1 MLLCG
6 IDPGLKG
13 ALAFVDL
20 TEDGK
25 NVLGLEVF
33 DMPIADFVDGRP
45 VPCPRSLRRLM
56 DEMQPALVLLEHV
69 EARPK
74 SGAAS
79 EWRFASGFGATLAV
93 CQTFSEDARVHLVRP
108 RIWKDKLGLS
118 SDKSQSLSMARE
130 IFPDAVELLAR
141 QKDDGRAEALLLV
154 EYARRHLNLNAVEVI

>member
-1 MLLCG
+1 MRIAG

-20 TEDGK
+20 SDDGRD
-25 NVLGLEVF
+25 VMGIEVF
-33 DMPIADFVDGRP
+33 DMPTVDFVDGRP
-45 VPCPRSLRRLM
+45 VPDPRALRQLM
-56 DEMQPALVLLEHV
+56 DEMQPGLILLEHV

-93 CQTFSEDARVHLVRP
+93 CQTFSDDARVHLVRP
-108 RIWKDKLGLS
+108 RLWKDKLGLS
-118 SDKSQSLSMARE
+118 SDKSQSLDLARE
-130 IFPDAVELLAR
+130 IFPDAADLLKR

-154 EYARRHLNLNAVEVI
+154 EYARRFLDMTAVEVI

>member
-1 MLLCG
+1 MRLCG

-20 TEDGK
+20 SDDGREI
-25 NVLGLEVF
+25 LGLEVF
-33 DMPIADFVDGRP
+33 DMPTTDFVDGRP
-45 VPCPRSLRRLM
+45 VPDPRALRQLM

-79 EWRFASGFGATLAV
+79 EWRFASGFGATMAV
-93 CQTFSEDARVHLVRP
+93 CQTFSDDARVHLVRP
-108 RIWKDKLGLS
+108 RLWKDKLGLS
-118 SDKSQSLSMARE
+118 ADKSQSIQMARE
-130 IFPDAVELLAR
+130 IYQDAAELLLR

-154 EYARRHLNLNAVEVI
+154 EYARRFLDMTAVEVI

>member
-1 MLLCG
+1 MRLCG

-20 TEDGK
+20 SDDGQT
-25 NVLGLEVF
+25 VEGIEVF
-33 DMPIADFVDGRP
+33 DMPVCDFVDGRP
-45 VPCPRSLRRLM
+45 VPCPRSLRQLM

-93 CQTFSEDARVHLVRP
+93 CQTFSQDARVHLVRP
-108 RIWKDKLGLS
+108 RLWKDKMGLS
-118 SDKSQSLSMARE
+118 SDKSESLEMARDL
-130 IFPDAVELLAR
+130 FPGAAELLRR

-154 EYARRHLNLNAVEVI
+154 EYSRKHLNLHAVEVI

>member
-1 MLLCG
+1 MRLCG

-13 ALAFVDL
+13 ALAFVDMSD
-20 TEDGK
+20 DGK
-25 NVLGLEVF
+25 EVLGLEVF
-33 DMPIADFVDGRP
+33 DMPTTDFVDGRP

-93 CQTFSEDARVHLVRP
+93 CQTFSDDARVHLVRP
-108 RIWKDKLGLS
+108 RLWKDKLGLS
-118 SDKSQSLSMARE
+118 ADKSQSIEMARE
-130 IFPDAVELLAR
+130 IYPEAAELLKR

-154 EYARRHLNLNAVEVI
+154 EYARRFLDMTAVEVI

>member
-1 MLLCG
+1 MRLCG

-20 TEDGK
+20 SDDGK
-25 NVLGLEVF
+25 EIQGLEVF
-33 DMPIADFVDGRP
+33 DMPTVDFVDGRP
-45 VPCPRSLRRLM
+45 VPDPRALRQLM
-56 DEMQPALVLLEHV
+56 DEFQPSLVLLEHV

-93 CQTFSEDARVHLVRP
+93 CQTFSQDARVHLVRP
-108 RIWKDKLGLS
+108 RLWKDKLGLS

-154 EYARRHLNLNAVEVI
+154 EYARKLLDLKAVEVI